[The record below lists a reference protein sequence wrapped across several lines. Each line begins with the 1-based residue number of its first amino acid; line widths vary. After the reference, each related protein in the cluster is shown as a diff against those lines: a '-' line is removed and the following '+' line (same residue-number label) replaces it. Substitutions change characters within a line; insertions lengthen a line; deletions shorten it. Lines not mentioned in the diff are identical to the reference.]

1 MKKIIYFILFI
12 MLFLSSANIFI
23 ANAEYN
29 TESNIKKA
37 ILVED
42 YIIRHKAKIEEFIKK
57 YNLSENSNLTKDIE
71 ELNQSIQALRKIQNT
86 SIEKQKAE
94 EVMQAIIVRIKNVN
108 ESLEAK
114 LREEKKAYELKIN
127 TKLKAYSNLWIK
139 LSDKID
145 SINLKIAQNI
155 FKNKEVL
162 SLKESK
168 IKLNLIKL
176 NKESQKLRNFWN
188 IKFSSEKEIKDSFIR
203 ILQNIKREI
212 TLMKTTLK

>member
-12 MLFLSSANIFI
+12 MLFLSSANLIT

-42 YIIRHKAKIEEFIKK
+42 YIIRHKSKIEEFIKK
-57 YNLSENSNLTKDIE
+57 YKLSENSNLTKDIE
-71 ELNQSIQALRKIQNT
+71 ELDQSIEALRKIQNT
-86 SIEKQKAE
+86 NIEKEKAE

-114 LREEKKAYELKIN
+114 LREEKKAYMYRIN
-127 TKLKAYSNLWIK
+127 IKLKAYSRLWIK

-145 SINLKIAQNI
+145 SINIKIATNI
-155 FKNKEVL
+155 FKNKEIL

-188 IKFSSEKEIKDSFIR
+188 INFNSEKEIKDSFIR
-203 ILQNIKREI
+203 ILKNIKREI